1 MLGTRADREA
11 QVIQADS
18 LQVEPI
24 TGLGDRRRPNNIPL
38 VANTTPPWPSGA
50 REDDELLG
58 RSGHRDIA
66 VDRSFDAR
74 RRTPLGR

>member
-38 VANTTPPWPSGA
+38 VANTTPPGRQELVRMTSCWVA
-50 REDDELLG
+50 RV
-58 RSGHRDIA
+58 IA
-66 VDRSFDAR
+66 
-74 RRTPLGR
+74 T